1 MIWLESISL
10 FDILGKYGIKVRVK
24 WYGLDAKILN
34 EKEILALNDKIKPY
48 RIGING
54 GYIWLEDEYGN
65 VIDDAD
71 FND

>member
-34 EKEILALNDKIKPY
+34 EKEILALNNKIKPY

>member
-1 MIWLESISL
+1 MIRFESISL

-34 EKEILALNDKIKPY
+34 EKEILALNNKIKPY

>member
-1 MIWLESISL
+1 MNQSL
-10 FDILGKYGIKVRVK
+10 FDILEKYGIKVRVK

-34 EKEILALNDKIKPY
+34 KKEILALNDKIKPY

-54 GYIWLEDEYGN
+54 GYIWLEDECGN